1 MRSTEKSPSPFVPRS
16 TTKARCPSRPS
27 FVSTL
32 AQTTIQ
38 SARLALAAKDL
49 SPSRIQWS
57 PCFRA
62 VARICESGHVLTLE
76 YRDQVITE
84 VTTSRH
90 RTLPERKRVL
100 DYRLRGNRDHTFA
113 FDHGVKYH
121 ASFQLERLN
130 RDVFASL
137 HDELLSDCNRVKLA
151 HCFPSENRLSPGPLG
166 LLQTDVSAD
175 SLLIHSFHTFPEN
188 SAVVKTQS
196 LFEFQEINPTRVC

>member
-1 MRSTEKSPSPFVPRS
+1 MSLTFVRPDVSDLVFHLYGRSIHPELF
-16 TTKARCPSRPS
+16 
-27 FVSTL
+27 
-32 AQTTIQ
+32 Q
-38 SARLALAAKDL
+38 SYAVAEMQQAN
-49 SPSRIQWS
+49 
-57 PCFRA
+57 FRA
-62 VARICESGHVLTLE
+62 VARICEPGHVLTLE

-151 HCFPSENRLSPGPLG
+151 HCFPPENRLSPGPLG

-196 LFEFQEINPTRVC
+196 LFEFQEINQTRVC